1 MVSKINKLF
10 DPGSFSLHMSHPL
23 GYHTTSYLGGQT
35 MTAGPS
41 TDQQAT
47 RLTEL
52 QAKIQELTSLVDLL
66 SRGKYLWETTFDAI
80 QDPVS
85 LIDRQYRVQRAN
97 LSMAARA
104 GVDIRQMIGQHC
116 YQVFAHRDSPCEGCP
131 AKAALQR
138 DWQEKANLA
147 HGIRERDYEVLAY
160 PFPGDRGGDTAL
172 VMHYR
177 DVTEERRLQQELV
190 QQEKMAAI
198 GMLAGGVA
206 HEINNPLGGILA
218 FTQLLMRDFKMGDPV
233 RGDLE
238 EIERA
243 ALRCK
248 KIVQDLLDFSRL
260 SSGRE
265 KNAVAVGSLLE
276 KVFGF
281 LRREFLSLNI
291 RLETEFASDLPSIY
305 GDGNRLQQVF
315 LNLLTNAA
323 HAMPRGGV
331 MSVRSR
337 YDANTKQVLLEF
349 SDTGLGIKKEH
360 LSRIFDPFFT
370 TKGPGKG
377 TGLGLSISYRIIREH
392 DGQIQVQS
400 TEGSGTTFRL
410 LLPAVQLMPVQRTG
424 ESPA

>member
-1 MVSKINKLF
+1 MVAAAAPTSKK
-10 DPGSFSLHMSHPL
+10 
-23 GYHTTSYLGGQT
+23 
-35 MTAGPS
+35 A
-41 TDQQAT
+41 AT
-47 RLTEL
+47 QVAEL
-52 QAKIQELTSLVDLL
+52 QAKIHELSSLVDLL

-85 LIDRQYRVQRAN
+85 LIDRQYRIQRAN

-104 GVDIRQMIGQHC
+104 GVDIRQMIGKPC
-116 YQVFAHRDSPCEGCP
+116 YEIFAHRSSPCDNCP
-131 AKAALQR
+131 AAAAMQR

-147 HGIRERDYEVLAY
+147 HPIRERDYEVLAY
-160 PFPGDRGGDTAL
+160 PFPGERGGDTAL

-218 FTQLLMRDFKMGDPV
+218 FTQLLMRDFATGTPV
-233 RGDLE
+233 RDDLE

-248 KIVQDLLDFSRL
+248 KIVQDLLDFSRM

-265 KNAVAVGSLLE
+265 KSSVAVDQLLE
-276 KVFGF
+276 KVFSF

-291 RLETEFASDLPSIY
+291 RLETDCPAEVPAIY

-323 HAMPRGGV
+323 HAMPKGGT
-331 MSVRSR
+331 MSVSSR
-337 YDANTKQVLLEF
+337 FDPLTRHVHLTFA
-349 SDTGLGIKKEH
+349 DTGMGIKKEH
-360 LSRIFDPFFT
+360 LTRIFDPFFT
-370 TKGPGKG
+370 TKGPGRG
-377 TGLGLSISYRIIREH
+377 TGLGLSITYRIIREH

-400 TEGSGTTFRL
+400 AEGNGTTFHII
-410 LLPAVQLMPVQRTG
+410 LPSVQLVQANATEG
-424 ESPA
+424 AA